1 MPSESLSPQEADD
14 LLHKLI
20 TESTRVQGAFVSPVS
35 GVRAVV
41 WGVIRVSSTGLLNI
55 VEREDDTTSPIIC
68 FDPSRAVLRKY
79 GDERSIKENPAVA
92 EFFKQHFRC
101 AVTLAFEDGSLIA
114 LLEFA
119 DER

>member
-1 MPSESLSPQEADD
+1 VYALS
-14 LLHKLI
+14 
-20 TESTRVQGAFVSPVS
+20 S
-35 GVRAVV
+35 
-41 WGVIRVSSTGLLNI
+41 GVIRVSSTGLLNI

-92 EFFKQHFRC
+92 EFFKQHFSS
-101 AVTLAFEDGSLIA
+101 AVNLTFEDGSLIA

-119 DER
+119 DKR

>member
-1 MPSESLSPQEADD
+1 MPSASLSPQEAND
-14 LLHKLI
+14 LLHKLV

-35 GVRAVV
+35 VYAIV

-55 VEREDDTTSPIIC
+55 VEREDDTTSPILC
-68 FDPSRAVLRKY
+68 FDPSRAVWRKY
-79 GDERSIKENPAVA
+79 VDERSVKENPAVA
-92 EFFKQHFRC
+92 EFFEQHFSS

-119 DER
+119 DKR

>member
-1 MPSESLSPQEADD
+1 MVYAPSSTWRNMPSESLSPQEADD

-20 TESTRVQGAFVSPVS
+20 TESTRVQGAFVSPLS

-68 FDPSRAVLRKY
+68 FDPSRAVLRK
-79 GDERSIKENPAVA
+79 DERPLNVPAL
-92 EFFKQHFRC
+92 KGG
-101 AVTLAFEDGSLIA
+101 DS
-114 LLEFA
+114 
-119 DER
+119 